1 MGTAELRMGGEGRA
15 ETQGREVM
23 FRREE
28 SRVARGQVSR
38 STQVWGAESLGV
50 LGEGVLFFNSNGD
63 TRLALVLQGTS

>member
-1 MGTAELRMGGEGRA
+1 
-15 ETQGREVM
+15 M

-28 SRVARGQVSR
+28 RGVARGQVSR
-38 STQVWGAESLGV
+38 STQLWGAESLGV

>member
-1 MGTAELRMGGEGRA
+1 MGGEGRE
-15 ETQGREVM
+15 ETQWRGVM

-28 SRVARGQVSR
+28 RGVGGQVSR
-38 STQVWGAESLGV
+38 STQLWGAESLGV